1 MEDGQNEIN
10 KQVNELN
17 AAANEKVE
25 VNCEKACNAQ
35 YNALVDKLL
44 YTEKKWASTEFK
56 KKAGKFMQHPKIF
69 LREYIRRRHK

>member
-1 MEDGQNEIN
+1 MEDGLNEIN

-35 YNALVDKLL
+35 YNALVDKLFRAQRL
-44 YTEKKWASTEFK
+44 YNLVA
-56 KKAGKFMQHPKIF
+56 
-69 LREYIRRRHK
+69 REARAVC